1 MCTGETIRKSRDG
14 HKEFAL
20 SHPNEPPLVSSKGT
34 SFSLDKC
41 EPTAWLLEEYKLL
54 SAHYFH
60 EDNYFQQSVATFST
74 LNSGLVAF
82 YASNLVSKGVTTQ
95 LTVPIIGIILSLVW
109 MISILRT
116 RERRRYA
123 ENRIVE
129 IESALH
135 ASWKIE
141 RTPLGLLDIGTRARW
156 DEVGKTGTWG
166 KLRLG
171 WIRDIQA
178 SKLALTLPP
187 AFIVIWVVLFVVL

>member
-1 MCTGETIRKSRDG
+1 VGRIQALQARG
-14 HKEFAL
+14 H
-20 SHPNEPPLVSSKGT
+20 P
-34 SFSLDKC
+34 FSLEKC
-41 EPTAWLLEEYKLL
+41 EPTAWFLEEYKLL

-82 YASNLVSKGVTTQ
+82 YASNLVSKGSAAQ
-95 LTVPIIGIILSLVW
+95 LTVPVIGIMLSLVW

-116 RERRRYA
+116 RERRKYA

-129 IESALH
+129 IESVLH
-135 ASWKIE
+135 ASWKMEGTSIG
-141 RTPLGLLDIGTRARW
+141 PLDIGTRARW
-156 DEVGKTGTWG
+156 DEVGKTGSWG

-187 AFIVIWVVLFVVL
+187 AFILIWAVLFVVL